1 MATYDLEEQEQI
13 SELKAWWQ
21 QYGRLLLAVAIAALA
36 AVTAYNLWKR
46 YQWSQAAEASAI
58 FAALQSA
65 AAVGD
70 VQKARDAGGD
80 LISRYGGT
88 HYAAMGA
95 LVSAKALY
103 ESGDSASAKA
113 RLQWAM
119 DEVKDPELRDIAR
132 LRLAGVLFDEKA
144 YDEALK
150 LLAEAPVASL
160 APRYA
165 ELRGDVLAATGKTAD
180 ARQAYQEALAKMD
193 AAEKEAGRSQGA
205 GSLREVLQAKLD
217 ATGAS

>member
-13 SELKAWWQ
+13 SELKLWWQ

-36 AVTAYNLWKR
+36 AVTAYNLWQR
-46 YQWSQAAEASAI
+46 YQRSQAVEASAI

-65 AAVGD
+65 AAAGD
-70 VQKARDAGGD
+70 AQKARDAGGD
-80 LISRYGGT
+80 LISKYGAT

-95 LVSAKALY
+95 LVSARALY

-119 DEVKDPELRDIAR
+119 DEVKDAELRDIAR

-144 YDEALK
+144 HDEALK
-150 LLAEAPVASL
+150 VLAEAPVTPL

-165 ELRGDVLAATGKTAD
+165 ELRGDILSATGKTVE
-180 ARQAYQEALAKMD
+180 ARQAYQDALARLD
-193 AAEKEAGRSQGA
+193 AAQKEAARGQGGNA
-205 GSLREVLQAKLD
+205 LREVLQAKLD